1 MGRARVCAQICAHQK
16 LRTKTE
22 KAAPLQASR
31 RRPSHPGSENC
42 RSPRIRQHLV
52 RVRGEKGQ
60 EKQSEVTAAE
70 RGPHPGLPVSAGALP
85 WPLGSG
91 GAGQGTGLADRDRTR
106 PPLCRGALSKSRPRS
121 GLLSSSLLMGLGQ
134 SPPGPGQVDALR
146 GPEPAFKRWPLNAG
160 VFRCRGGGGRPLG
173 SPASSPAVHGSS
185 ALAPTP
191 RLLSRTKACPEQD
204 PPPWPD
210 APRLLGEPH
219 VVGLPHPRRL
229 VDVFPP
235 HSAPTGPGGD
245 LHGAW
250 HAAGSWGGPHVAL
263 FFSVFTVSTGR
274 GWGPSA
280 SPRGGCGKGRG
291 CHR

>member
-1 MGRARVCAQICAHQK
+1 MRQNAHRARQRRAPRGSPAAVETLTAVGQARVCAQICAHQK

-22 KAAPLQASR
+22 KGAPLQASR

-42 RSPRIRQHLV
+42 WCPRIRQHLV

-70 RGPHPGLPVSAGALP
+70 RGPAQASRSRPEPCHGLWAAGALGRARA
-85 WPLGSG
+85 LQIET
-91 GAGQGTGLADRDRTR
+91 A
-106 PPLCRGALSKSRPRS
+106 RGPHS

-160 VFRCRGGGGRPLG
+160 VFRCRGGGGGPLG
-173 SPASSPAVHGSS
+173 SPAPSPAVHGSS

-245 LHGAW
+245 LHGAR
-250 HAAGSWGGPHVAL
+250 HAAGSWGATRRPLLLGV
-263 FFSVFTVSTGR
+263 
-274 GWGPSA
+274 
-280 SPRGGCGKGRG
+280 
-291 CHR
+291 HR

>member
-1 MGRARVCAQICAHQK
+1 MRQNAHRARQRRAPRGSPAAVETLTAVGQARVCAQICAHQK

-42 RSPRIRQHLV
+42 WCPRIRQHLV

-70 RGPHPGLPVSAGALP
+70 RGPRPGLPVSAGALP

-106 PPLCRGALSKSRPRS
+106 PSLCRGALSKSRPRS

-146 GPEPAFKRWPLNAG
+146 GPEPAFKRWRLSVPGWRGQAAG
-160 VFRCRGGGGRPLG
+160 LPSF
-173 SPASSPAVHGSS
+173 
-185 ALAPTP
+185 
-191 RLLSRTKACPEQD
+191 LSRSPRQLRPCPN
-204 PPPWPD
+204 
-210 APRLLGEPH
+210 
-219 VVGLPHPRRL
+219 
-229 VDVFPP
+229 
-235 HSAPTGPGGD
+235 
-245 LHGAW
+245 
-250 HAAGSWGGPHVAL
+250 
-263 FFSVFTVSTGR
+263 
-274 GWGPSA
+274 SA
-280 SPRGGCGKGRG
+280 SAQQNQSLP
-291 CHR
+291 